1 MSGSVGSYTFDVWRG
16 TPPQLVKQHLTR
28 LTRIGV
34 AGQSAIALAIHGDP
48 FEFESVRYF
57 STQLAALTEQNNY
70 RSLIGA
76 APQVVT
82 YGGQNWQ
89 TRFAHTYLVED
100 VQIASLQPQPAF
112 VGPAGTISPA
122 WPVVARW
129 RLIPIA

>member
-1 MSGSVGSYTFDVWRG
+1 MSGQIGSFTFDVWRG

-34 AGQSAIALAIHGDP
+34 AGQSAIATAIFGDP
-48 FEFESVRYF
+48 FEFETVRHF
-57 STQLAALTEQNNY
+57 ANQSAALTEQNGY
-70 RSLIGA
+70 RALIGA
-76 APQVVT
+76 APQVVI
-82 YGGQNWQ
+82 YAGQNWR
-89 TRFAHTYLVED
+89 TLFNHTYLVDD

-129 RLIPIA
+129 RLVPIA